1 MRLISSILVIVLLLV
16 VLGLGLLFTL
26 ENDVLV
32 PLNVLVTELPAQR
45 LSTWIILAFFCGGI
59 CGLLAA
65 SIAILRLQASRLSL
79 RRQLAAKP
87 SKGLVESRGTGV

>member
-1 MRLISSILVIVLLLV
+1 MRLIGSILVLLLLIV

-32 PLNVLVTELPAQR
+32 PLNVLVAELPAQR
-45 LSTWIILAFFCGGI
+45 LSTWIILAFFLGGI
-59 CGLLAA
+59 SGLLAS
-65 SIAILRLQASRLSL
+65 SIAILRLQALRLSL

-87 SKGLVESRGTGV
+87 SKSVVESSGTGV

>member
-1 MRLISSILVIVLLLV
+1 MRLIGSIFVLVLLLA

-32 PLNVLVTELPAQR
+32 PLNILVAELPAQR
-45 LSTWIILAFFCGGI
+45 LSTWIILAFFFGGI
-59 CGLLAA
+59 SGLLA
-65 SIAILRLQASRLSL
+65 SSLAILRLQASRLSL

-87 SKGLVESRGTGV
+87 GKGVVAPPGSGA

>member
-1 MRLISSILVIVLLLV
+1 MRLIGSILVIVLLLA
-16 VLGLGLLFTL
+16 VLGIGLLFTL
-26 ENDVLV
+26 ENDALV
-32 PLNVLVTELPAQR
+32 PLNVLVAELPAQR
-45 LSTWIILAFFCGGI
+45 LSTWIILAFFFGGV

-87 SKGLVESRGTGV
+87 GKAVVENRGAGV